1 MVKTVISE
9 AKDQLSKVPQKGAGF
24 TPREE
29 SNIQKEVSRK
39 TPSLNLDDDDDDDDM
54 SDIFEHARKKYHLDI
69 DDEDD

>member
-1 MVKTVISE
+1 MFF
-9 AKDQLSKVPQKGAGF
+9 AGTGL

-29 SNIQKEVSRK
+29 SNAQKEISRK

-69 DDEDD
+69 DDDDD